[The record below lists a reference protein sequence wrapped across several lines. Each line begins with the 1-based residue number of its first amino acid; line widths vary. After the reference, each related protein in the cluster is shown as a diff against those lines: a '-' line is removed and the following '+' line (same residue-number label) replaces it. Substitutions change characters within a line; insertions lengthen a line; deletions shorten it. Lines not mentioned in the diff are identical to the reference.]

1 MVKEYGVQVSCNKLG
16 SIPTLG
22 VIRGLICLTYVTYTE
37 SGRGCKFL
45 FSRYTGYAN
54 LLWCDS
60 EQEAFTKFD
69 IDTAPLSF
77 FNFGVF
83 VKSLVSITKTRSF
96 IEE

>member
-1 MVKEYGVQVSCNKLG
+1 MVKEYGVQVSWNKLV

-22 VIRGLICLTYVTYTE
+22 LTRGLICPAYVTYTE
-37 SGRGCKFL
+37 SKRECKFL
-45 FSRYTGYAN
+45 FSRYTGCAN

-60 EQEAFTKFD
+60 EQEAFTEFD
-69 IDTAPLSF
+69 IDIAPLSF

-83 VKSLVSITKTRSF
+83 VESLVSITKTRRS